1 MFIYECGSLT
11 YLYKNNMFN
20 IATEWRNRIDQFAK
34 DNNIKTFNPA
44 TTYLN
49 EQNHGYNPKFCV
61 DQNRFY
67 LDKADMVVA
76 QIDYIEHSPG
86 SIWELCYASE
96 KKKIP
101 IIGLGKTQFWSPHV
115 MYGVNMM
122 CSNVDEVID
131 LLSNMFC
138 QSLK

>member
-11 YLYKNNMFN
+11 HLYKNNQFY
-20 IATEWRNRIDQFAK
+20 IATGWRNKLDRFAE

-44 TTYLN
+44 ITYLN
-49 EQNHGYNPKFCV
+49 ERNHDYSPKFCV

-67 LDKADMVVA
+67 LDKADILIA
-76 QIDYIEHSPG
+76 QLDYIEYSPG

-101 IIGLGKTQFWSPHV
+101 IIGFGEKEFWSPHV
-115 MYGVNMM
+115 MYGINQT
-122 CSNVDEVID
+122 CKDIEEVID